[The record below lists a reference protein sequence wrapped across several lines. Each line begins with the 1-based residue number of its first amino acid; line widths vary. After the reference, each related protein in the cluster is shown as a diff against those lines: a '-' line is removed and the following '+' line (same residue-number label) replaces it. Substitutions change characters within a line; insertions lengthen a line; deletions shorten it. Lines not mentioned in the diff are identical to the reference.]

1 MSLPL
6 LCLRDLDRQI
16 EELVSGCEILLG
28 RSHRPISGPESF
40 EEAEPPDLTVHE
52 VADDSV
58 HGGVSW
64 HPRDPEEGP
73 QFGCRPG
80 HIIGAKERRTD
91 EV

>member
-6 LCLRDLDRQI
+6 LGLRDLDRQI

-40 EEAEPPDLTVHE
+40 EEAEPPNLTVHE
-52 VADDSV
+52 VADNSV
-58 HGGVSW
+58 HGGVSR
-64 HPRDPEEGP
+64 HPRDPEESL
-73 QFGCRPG
+73 QSGCGSG
-80 HIIGAKERRTD
+80 HIIGAEKRRTD